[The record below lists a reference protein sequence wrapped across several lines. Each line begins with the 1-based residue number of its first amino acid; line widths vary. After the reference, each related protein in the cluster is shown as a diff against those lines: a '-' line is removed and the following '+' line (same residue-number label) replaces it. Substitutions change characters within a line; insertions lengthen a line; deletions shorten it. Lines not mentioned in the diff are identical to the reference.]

1 LRVHVKAI
9 EWYLQRAAG
18 IVDREEDVDRKK
30 ASDNDKISG
39 EDFQKLRTQIKD

>member
-1 LRVHVKAI
+1 MLKLLNGI
-9 EWYLQRAAG
+9 CKELLG

-30 ASDNDKISG
+30 ASDNNKISA